1 MESGNGHERLR
12 ALDEAFLHLERVD
25 TPMHVGA
32 VAILERAPFLDADG
46 RFRLDDV
53 RRLITSRMQLL
64 PKFRQR
70 VVPVPFGRGRAV
82 WTDQAGFT
90 VADHVHLTSLPE
102 PGNRRSLFALAER
115 LMDQLLDRDRPL
127 WEMWFVDGVDGGEHV
142 GLIHR
147 SHHTLTD
154 GVSGVDLAMAVLDF
168 TPEPMVLDDDG
179 WEAGPPPEPA
189 TLVSESV
196 RRTLAFPRDAV
207 SVARRLLDA
216 PRDCA
221 SEAMRLGRSLASFA
235 EGALVAPRLSINDGI
250 GTGRSFQTV
259 NVPLDTIRQV
269 SRTFGCTVNDVVL
282 AAVSSALGRLLDER
296 GELHEELVVK
306 AFCPVSVRV
315 DEQRMELG
323 NRISAMFVPLP
334 VGDVDAR
341 SRLHAVRVSTESLK
355 ERGQADGAAAV
366 LQLSELA
373 SPAMLGLAA
382 RAAHRQPLANVIVT
396 NIPGPDAALY
406 CLGAR
411 LLEVYPIAPLSQNL
425 TVNVALLS
433 YGGNVHFGLL
443 GDGAAT
449 RDLERLAGGIEDA
462 LHEMH
467 DLPEVRGLEVRG
479 LEVRGLE
486 VRGPEVAPTA
496 RV

>member
-1 MESGNGHERLR
+1 MDAGNAHERLR

-53 RRLITSRMQLL
+53 RRLIGSRMQLI

-82 WTDQAGFT
+82 WTDHESFT
-90 VADHVHLTSLPE
+90 VADHVHLTALP
-102 PGNRRSLFALAER
+102 GRGSRRDLFSLAER
-115 LMDQLLDRDRPL
+115 LMGQLLDRGRPL

-154 GVSGVDLAMAVLDF
+154 GVSGVDLALAVLDF

-179 WEAGPPPEPA
+179 WRAGPPPEPA
-189 TLVSESV
+189 TLVSESL
-196 RRTLAFPRDAV
+196 RRTLSLPRDAACA
-207 SVARRLLDA
+207 ARRLLDA

-221 SEAMRLGRSLASFA
+221 AEAVKVGRQLASFA
-235 EGALVAPRLSINDGI
+235 EGALTAPRLSINDGI

-259 NVPLDTIRQV
+259 NVPFDGLRRV
-269 SRTFGCTVNDVVL
+269 GRTFGCTVNDVVL
-282 AAVSSALGRLLDER
+282 AAVSSALGRLLDDR
-296 GELHEELVVK
+296 GELHDELVVK

-315 DEQRMELG
+315 DEERMELG

-334 VGDVDAR
+334 VAEVDAR
-341 SRLHAVRVSTESLK
+341 LRLNAVRTSTTSLK
-355 ERGQADGAAAV
+355 ERGQANGAAAV
-366 LQLSELA
+366 LGLSELA

-396 NIPGPDAALY
+396 NIPGPEAPLY

-411 LLEVYPIAPLSQNL
+411 MLEVYPIAPLSQNL
-425 TVNVALLS
+425 TVNVAILS
-433 YGGNVHFGLL
+433 YGGNLHFGLL
-443 GDGAAT
+443 GDGASN

-462 LHEMH
+462 LQELQ
-467 DLPEVRGLEVRG
+467 DLPEV
-479 LEVRGLE
+479 
-486 VRGPEVAPTA
+486 ASYA

>member
-1 MESGNGHERLR
+1 MESRNGHERLR

-46 RFRLDDV
+46 RFRLDDL
-53 RRLITSRMQLL
+53 RRLIASRMQLI

-70 VVPVPFGRGRAV
+70 VVAVPLGRGRPV
-82 WTDQAGFT
+82 WVDHEGFT
-90 VADHVHLTSLPE
+90 VADHVHLTALPE
-102 PGNRRSLFALAER
+102 PGHRRDLFALAER
-115 LMDQLLDRDRPL
+115 LMGQLLDRRRPL

-154 GVSGVDLAMAVLDF
+154 GGSGVGLALAVLDF
-168 TPEPMVLDDDG
+168 SPDPMVLDDDG
-179 WEAGPPPEPA
+179 WSPGPPPDPA
-189 TLVSESV
+189 ALVSDAL
-196 RRTLAFPRDAV
+196 RRTFDRSRDLPVAAAGA
-207 SVARRLLDA
+207 ARRLLDA
-216 PRDCA
+216 PRECA
-221 SEAMRLGRSLASFA
+221 GEVVRLGRSLAA
-235 EGALVAPRLSINDGI
+235 LADGALTAPRLSINEGI
-250 GTGRSFQTV
+250 GAGRRLQTV
-259 NVPLDTIRQV
+259 NVPLEHLRRV
-269 SRTFGCTVNDVVL
+269 GRTFGCTVNDVAL

-296 GELHEELVVK
+296 GELHDDLVVK

-315 DEQRMELG
+315 DEERMELG
-323 NRISAMFVPLP
+323 NRISAMFVQLP
-334 VGDVDAR
+334 VAEADPRAR
-341 SRLHAVRVSTESLK
+341 IDAVRVTTASLK
-355 ERGQADGAAAV
+355 ERGQANGTAAV
-366 LQLSELA
+366 LGLSELA
-373 SPAMLGLAA
+373 SPAMLNLAA

-411 LLEVYPIAPLSQNL
+411 MLEVYPIAPLSQNL

-433 YGGNVHFGLL
+433 YGGNLHFGLM
-443 GDGAAT
+443 GDGASS

-467 DLPEVRGLEVRG
+467 ALPEVAL
-479 LEVRGLE
+479 
-486 VRGPEVAPTA
+486 AA